1 MINDQPYAT
10 GDIII
15 GNDTWMGYEV
25 TIIPGAKI
33 GDGAVIGA
41 KAGVTKEVGIY
52 VIVAD
57 NPTREIRKRS
67 ETAKAM
73 TKPVRL
79 TRLP

>member
-1 MINDQPYAT
+1 
-10 GDIII
+10 
-15 GNDTWMGYEV
+15 MGYEV

-41 KAGVTKEVGIY
+41 KAVVTKEVAIY
-52 VIVAD
+52 VIVGD
-57 NPTREIRKRS
+57 NPTREIRKRR